1 MKNLNF
7 IILIFFFG
15 CTVQKNTL
23 SDSETF
29 SVGDT
34 IYNVTTKNQYS
45 IDKDTQNQN
54 INNCLLCQVSKL
66 PGIDIGSAGSFGSY
80 NEDTAEIYIKGTQS
94 PLYQQEVTFYVNGF
108 RIGKFSELSGAVQAS
123 NIKSMRL
130 LKGPQ
135 AAILYGEEGT
145 CGVILIK
152 TK

>member
-1 MKNLNF
+1 MKYLNF
-7 IILIFFFG
+7 IILIIFCS

-23 SDSETF
+23 STSETF
-29 SVGDT
+29 SEGDT
-34 IYNVTTKNQYS
+34 IYNVKTKTQYS
-45 IDKDTQNQN
+45 VDKDTQNEN
-54 INNCLLCQVSKL
+54 MNNCLLCQVSKL

-80 NEDTAEIYIKGTQS
+80 NEDTAEIYIKGIQS

-108 RIGKFSELSGAVQAS
+108 RIGYFSELSGVVQPS

-135 AAILYGEEGT
+135 AATLYGEEGT
-145 CGVILIK
+145 WGVVLIK

>member
-7 IILIFFFG
+7 IILILFFS

-23 SDSETF
+23 SNSETF
-29 SVGDT
+29 SVEDT

-45 IDKDTQNQN
+45 IDKDTQNEI
-54 INNCLLCQVSKL
+54 INNCLLCQVNKL

-108 RIGKFSELSGAVQAS
+108 RIGKFSELSGVVQPA

-135 AAILYGEEGT
+135 AATLYGEEGT
-145 CGVILIK
+145 WGVILIK

>member
-123 NIKSMRL
+123 NIKIMRL

-145 CGVILIK
+145 WGVILIK

>member
-1 MKNLNF
+1 MKHLNF
-7 IILIFFFG
+7 IILIFFFS

-23 SDSETF
+23 SNSETF

-45 IDKDTQNQN
+45 IDKDTQYENV
-54 INNCLLCQVSKL
+54 NNCLLCQVSKL
-66 PGIDIGSAGSFGSY
+66 PGVDIGSAGLFGRY

-94 PLYQQEVTFYVNGF
+94 PLYQQEVTFYVDGF
-108 RIGKFSELSGAVQAS
+108 RIGYFSQLSGVIQPA

-135 AAILYGEEGT
+135 AAALYGEEGT
-145 CGVILIK
+145 WGVVLIK

>member
-1 MKNLNF
+1 MKYLNF
-7 IILIFFFG
+7 IILIIFCS

-23 SDSETF
+23 STSETF
-29 SVGDT
+29 SEGDT
-34 IYNVTTKNQYS
+34 IYNVKTKTQYS
-45 IDKDTQNQN
+45 ADKDTQNEN
-54 INNCLLCQVSKL
+54 MNNCLLCQVSKL

-80 NEDTAEIYIKGTQS
+80 NEDTAEIYIKGIQS

-108 RIGKFSELSGAVQAS
+108 RIGHFSELSGVVQPS

-135 AAILYGEEGT
+135 AATLYGEEGT
-145 CGVILIK
+145 WGVVLIK